1 MISITATVLNTIKS
15 SNAIVTDTGTTTFAP
30 NKSQR
35 IFENDIISR
44 LILLVGE
51 MQFWLFTVS
60 LNKIALPGTSTPP
73 SEQQSPLRFK
83 YSIILPGLLQSGAS
97 MLLRIPSN

>member
-15 SNAIVTDTGTTTFAP
+15 SNTIATDTGTAMFTP
-30 NKSQR
+30 NKSQK

-51 MQFWLFTVS
+51 MQF
-60 LNKIALPGTSTPP
+60 
-73 SEQQSPLRFK
+73 
-83 YSIILPGLLQSGAS
+83 
-97 MLLRIPSN
+97 